1 MNFQEA
7 SVLLLRTPKLFRM
20 ELGDLHIFKTVADEG
35 GIIRAARKLHRV
47 QSSVSTRIRQ
57 LESSLGT
64 ELFHREGQ
72 RLTLSSSGD
81 LLLGYADKLL
91 RLAEEARSAVSG
103 SPPAGVL
110 KLGALESTA
119 ASRLPQILA
128 TYHRAH
134 PNVSIELTTGTNDA
148 LTAAV
153 AERRLDAAF
162 VAEKPSNRELS
173 SMALFTERLVIIS
186 SRGHHRI
193 GRPQDIEGES
203 VIAFPNGCA
212 YRRVL
217 QRWMGAKRLSTVP
230 IMELSSYHA
239 ILACVASGAGVA
251 LVPESVLATMRHDD
265 IAAHPL
271 PKVYAQVITPL
282 IWRSAGGSLA
292 LSALQQTLRSG
303 RAITPPARRR
313 A

>member
-1 MNFQEA
+1 MDLA
-7 SVLLLRTPKLFRM
+7 DLR
-20 ELGDLHIFKTVADEG
+20 IFKTVADEG

-47 QSSVSTRIRQ
+47 QSSVSTRVRQ

-153 AERRLDAAF
+153 AERKLDAAF
-162 VAEKPSNRELS
+162 VAEKPSNRDLS
-173 SMALFTERLVIIS
+173 SMALFAERLVIIS
-186 SRGHHRI
+186 SRGHRPI

-203 VIAFPNGCA
+203 VIAFPDGCA

-217 QRWMGAKRLSTVP
+217 QRWLGASRLSTVRLL
-230 IMELSSYHA
+230 ELSSYHA

-251 LVPESVLATMRHDD
+251 LVPESVLATMRHTDV
-265 IAAHPL
+265 ATHAL
-271 PKVYAQVITPL
+271 PKVYAQVVTPL
-282 IWRSAGGSLA
+282 IWRAAGASRA
-292 LSALQQTLRSG
+292 LSALQETLRSCSPV
-303 RAITPPARRR
+303 TPSSRRR